1 MDIKRT
7 SKDSFDYKPSFG
19 ASVSFSSLAESQTL
33 GDNHKKMMSKG
44 INSLNMKMS
53 LNFPELTDDESNE
66 LISFLQSKY
75 YYSPQNYNADGSFDN
90 QRIEPFDYQP
100 FFPYKKNKFYCH
112 QFNQQKN
119 YYNCNDV
126 MATLECAY
134 PSILD
139 SVESSAGHNG
149 VIDCLLDAVGYT
161 VAESESPQSIAN
173 AVLEM
178 DPYPGAEIVLLQG
191 SPLFVSGEYRSI
203 TVSDNLWESYPCCG
217 SQQLNGIAKF
227 GFGGGKFSTHSPKR
241 NSIFIHNPS
250 ECFEYPYEPEHEN
263 GTSEYRM
270 FDFHP
275 SYSVT
280 LSNSPKYKTSTP
292 TDFYKR
298 FNLYGFN
305 ANAMN
310 LRLTFSHRNDIEAK
324 RILLFLESHLGHNK
338 FGFHLPQPYHNSIL
352 NSTHHTPHRRTYSH
366 FYCPEWTHNIV
377 YKDNHTIEATFIECI
392 DY

>member
-19 ASVSFSSLAESQTL
+19 ASVSFSSLAESQTF

-44 INSLNMKMS
+44 INSLNMTMS

-100 FFPYKKNKFYCH
+100 FFPYKSNKFYCH
-112 QFNQQKN
+112 KFNQQKN

-126 MATLECAY
+126 MATFECAY
-134 PSILD
+134 PSILN
-139 SVESSAGHNG
+139 SVESSAGHNAA
-149 VIDCLLDAVGYT
+149 IDTHFSAPTSVS
-161 VAESESPQSIAN
+161 ESESPQAIGQAFLGGG
-173 AVLEM
+173 V
-178 DPYPGAEIVLLQG
+178 EINHSTHPKG
-191 SPLFVSGEYRSI
+191 SLLFVSGEYRTI
-203 TVSDNLWESYPCCG
+203 TISDDGFQSYPCCG
-217 SQQLNGIAKF
+217 NQNLNGIAKF
-227 GFGGGKFSTHSPKR
+227 GFDGGKFSSHSAKR
-241 NSIFIHNPS
+241 NSIFIYNPN

-263 GTSEYRM
+263 GTSKYRM

-280 LSNSPKYKTSTP
+280 LNNSPKYKTSTP